1 MSYIRILANIS
12 VEQFTKWCFSCWFYN
27 VFKTIRK
34 KIKKGETLLTKNTK
48 EKQIS
53 VIIMTTVDG
62 EETVSPVKLKL
73 EWKSF
78 E

>member
-34 KIKKGETLLTKNTK
+34 RKRGETLLTKITK

-73 EWKSF
+73 E
-78 E
+78 

>member
-1 MSYIRILANIS
+1 MSNLLNGAFH
-12 VEQFTKWCFSCWFYN
+12 VGFTMFLKQYA
-27 VFKTIRK
+27 K
-34 KIKKGETLLTKNTK
+34 KKKGETLLTKNTK

>member
-1 MSYIRILANIS
+1 MSNLLNGAFH
-12 VEQFTKWCFSCWFYN
+12 VGFTMFLKQYA
-27 VFKTIRK
+27 K
-34 KIKKGETLLTKNTK
+34 KKKKGETLLTKNTK